1 MRSYLTAMAS
11 ALLLL
16 GSCAAPT
23 RFLERGAIAP
33 PTRVEIHMA
42 AFEVG
47 NPEDLRRDL
56 DLDSSGLRTWVRPF
70 LEERL
75 RKLAG
80 FDSLVWLDTLGLV
93 ARTQRLGKVEFET
106 WRPIDT
112 SGTGWVLVLSSPR
125 TDRVTRPGATYN
137 GVQFL
142 AKTLDLDFGYT
153 LVERGSGRTLAF
165 GSVQGRAGYSLSIDR
180 GDWEKVAEDA
190 GRILSERIPRGAAPT
205 KPARAAGK
213 AKPGDAAPKK
223 RTTSEEGPRRL

>member
-1 MRSYLTAMAS
+1 MKPIPPAALMAI
-11 ALLLL
+11 LLL

-23 RFLERGAIAP
+23 RFLEKSDVASPSRLE
-33 PTRVEIHMA
+33 VHLA

-56 DLDSSGLRTWVRPF
+56 DLDSAGLRTWVRPF

-75 RKLAG
+75 RTIAG
-80 FDSLVWLDTLGLV
+80 IDSVEWRDTLEIV
-93 ARTQRLGKVEFET
+93 PRTERLGKLEFET
-106 WRPIDT
+106 WRPTDT

-153 LVERGSGRTLAF
+153 LVERGTGRPLAF
-165 GSVQGRAGYSLSIDR
+165 GSVRGRAGYSLSIDR
-180 GDWEKVAEDA
+180 GDWEKVAKEA
-190 GRILSERIPRGAAPT
+190 GRILSERLPGGIASAKAAKAAKAA
-205 KPARAAGK
+205 KPAA
-213 AKPGDAAPKK
+213 KK
-223 RTTSEEGPRRL
+223 RAPSDQGPRRL